1 MLRVSLFAGVIL
13 VLTSYAAA
21 QQATTRPARAEPKAN
36 NKTITKTR
44 PAKARLGAATV
55 SSETKAFWAK
65 YSTAFG
71 RKEALRAA
79 RANALDRLGDR
90 AKRIHIT
97 PETSLEELLD
107 QPGHLEAASRMSIKA
122 ARETTVRYH
131 DEALIVEVE
140 VAAKLRTVYAAL
152 KAWMEK
158 HRPNDSQT
166 IRRLEQLVLA
176 AKDATI
182 RDVGFGVP
190 SAESIAPDAPT
201 SVIAVAD
208 LVRRSPLWVGRK
220 LRAEGAATIDA
231 NAPQPAL
238 AREKALKAAETD
250 ARQRLREQIGK
261 LKVTPKTSVGGLA
274 AGNEVF
280 RVKVDKLLKTVT
292 VMAESKTISQGRAR
306 CEVEITL
313 RPLWDLIVDYQR
325 NHKAII

>member
-21 QQATTRPARAEPKAN
+21 QQATTRPARAEPEAKAV
-36 NKTITKTR
+36 TRIR
-44 PAKARLGAATV
+44 PAKARLGAVTV

-65 YSTAFG
+65 HSTASG

-79 RANALDRLGDR
+79 RANALDRLGDQVS
-90 AKRIHIT
+90 RIHIT

-122 ARETTVRYH
+122 AREIAVRYH

-152 KAWMEK
+152 KAWMEI
-158 HRPNDSQT
+158 HRTNDSET

-182 RDVGFGVP
+182 HDVGFGVP
-190 SAESIAPDAPT
+190 PAESIAPDAPT
-201 SVIAVAD
+201 SVVAVAD

-238 AREKALKAAETD
+238 AREKALKSAETD

-274 AGNEVF
+274 ASNEVF
-280 RVKVDKLLKTVT
+280 RVKVDKLLKSAIVA
-292 VMAESKTISQGRAR
+292 VGSKAILEGRAR
-306 CEVEITL
+306 CEVEISL

-325 NHKAII
+325 NHKAIP